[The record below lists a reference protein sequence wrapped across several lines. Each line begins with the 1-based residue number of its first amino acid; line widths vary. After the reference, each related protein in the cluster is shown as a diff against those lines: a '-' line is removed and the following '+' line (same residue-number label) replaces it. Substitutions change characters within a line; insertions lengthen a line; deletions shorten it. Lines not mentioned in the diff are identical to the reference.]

1 MQEKLVYCC
10 TCLENLQEF
19 WDVHVFLLLG
29 KLIPFLSQHEILYGS
44 ERTRILEVNAIY
56 NFILSDS

>member
-1 MQEKLVYCC
+1 
-10 TCLENLQEF
+10 LENLLEF

-56 NFILSDS
+56 NFRKRRIVL